1 MNMNIHIYI
10 YMYIYIHMHMY
21 TYVHVII
28 LQSSVLQYSTLL
40 LQYAFQCDAVCIAV
54 HYRA

>member
-1 MNMNIHIYI
+1 MYMCIYIYI